1 MGFWQPEEAFG
12 REFFASYARIH
23 ARYSKALKSLFPWS
37 ILGSSKGKQEERMKL
52 KVMLSSDDPIMEEL
66 RKLNIEIDD
75 RSEYVLT
82 RREMD
87 LNYLPAKNGEQTFY
101 ISIDDIIFIE
111 SLGHDVMLHTKDGV
125 YVTKERLK
133 TLERMLDPDDFL
145 RVSNSSI
152 VSIKNIRRIEAS
164 ILQKFILHM
173 SNGDKVDVTRSYYYI
188 FKDRF
193 NI

>member
-1 MGFWQPEEAFG
+1 
-12 REFFASYARIH
+12 
-23 ARYSKALKSLFPWS
+23 
-37 ILGSSKGKQEERMKL
+37 MKL

-66 RKLNIEIDD
+66 RKLNIEIDE

-87 LNYLPAKNGEQTFY
+87 LNYLPAKDGEQTFY

-125 YVTKERLK
+125 YVTRERLK

>member
-1 MGFWQPEEAFG
+1 
-12 REFFASYARIH
+12 
-23 ARYSKALKSLFPWS
+23 
-37 ILGSSKGKQEERMKL
+37 MKL

-152 VSIKNIRRIEAS
+152 VSVKNIRRIEAS

>member
-1 MGFWQPEEAFG
+1 
-12 REFFASYARIH
+12 
-23 ARYSKALKSLFPWS
+23 
-37 ILGSSKGKQEERMKL
+37 MKL
-52 KVMLSSDDPIMEEL
+52 KVMLSSEDPIMEEL

>member
-1 MGFWQPEEAFG
+1 
-12 REFFASYARIH
+12 
-23 ARYSKALKSLFPWS
+23 
-37 ILGSSKGKQEERMKL
+37 MKL

-82 RREMD
+82 KREMD
-87 LNYLPAKNGEQTFY
+87 LNYLPAKNDEQTFY

>member
-1 MGFWQPEEAFG
+1 
-12 REFFASYARIH
+12 
-23 ARYSKALKSLFPWS
+23 
-37 ILGSSKGKQEERMKL
+37 MKL

-82 RREMD
+82 RREMN

>member
-1 MGFWQPEEAFG
+1 
-12 REFFASYARIH
+12 
-23 ARYSKALKSLFPWS
+23 
-37 ILGSSKGKQEERMKL
+37 MKL

-75 RSEYVLT
+75 RSEYFLT
-82 RREMD
+82 RREMY
-87 LNYLPAKNGEQTFY
+87 LNYLPAKNDEQTFY

>member
-1 MGFWQPEEAFG
+1 
-12 REFFASYARIH
+12 
-23 ARYSKALKSLFPWS
+23 
-37 ILGSSKGKQEERMKL
+37 MKL

-87 LNYLPAKNGEQTFY
+87 LNYLPAKNDEQTFY

-152 VSIKNIRRIEAS
+152 VSVKNIRRIEAS

>member
-1 MGFWQPEEAFG
+1 
-12 REFFASYARIH
+12 
-23 ARYSKALKSLFPWS
+23 
-37 ILGSSKGKQEERMKL
+37 MKL

-87 LNYLPAKNGEQTFY
+87 LNYLPAKNDEQTFY

>member
-1 MGFWQPEEAFG
+1 
-12 REFFASYARIH
+12 
-23 ARYSKALKSLFPWS
+23 
-37 ILGSSKGKQEERMKL
+37 MKL
-52 KVMLSSDDPIMEEL
+52 KVMLDPDDPILEEI
-66 RKLNIEIDD
+66 RKLNIEIDE

-82 RREMD
+82 KREMD
-87 LNYLPAKNGEQTFY
+87 LNYLPARNGEQIFY
-101 ISIDDIIFIE
+101 ISIDDIIYID
-111 SLGHDVMLHTKDGV
+111 SLGHDVMIHTMDGT
-125 YVTKERLK
+125 YVTRERLK
-133 TLERMLDPDDFL
+133 QLERMLDPDDFL

-152 VSIKNIRRIEAS
+152 VSVKNIRRIEAS

>member
-1 MGFWQPEEAFG
+1 
-12 REFFASYARIH
+12 
-23 ARYSKALKSLFPWS
+23 
-37 ILGSSKGKQEERMKL
+37 MKL

-87 LNYLPAKNGEQTFY
+87 LNYLPAKDGDQTFY

-125 YVTKERLK
+125 YVTRERLK

-152 VSIKNIRRIEAS
+152 VSVKNIRRIEAS

>member
-1 MGFWQPEEAFG
+1 
-12 REFFASYARIH
+12 
-23 ARYSKALKSLFPWS
+23 
-37 ILGSSKGKQEERMKL
+37 MKL

-87 LNYLPAKNGEQTFY
+87 LNYLPAKDGDQTFY

-125 YVTKERLK
+125 YVTRERLK
-133 TLERMLDPDDFL
+133 TLERMLDPDDSL

-152 VSIKNIRRIEAS
+152 VSVKNIRRIEAS

>member
-1 MGFWQPEEAFG
+1 
-12 REFFASYARIH
+12 
-23 ARYSKALKSLFPWS
+23 
-37 ILGSSKGKQEERMKL
+37 MKL
-52 KVMLSSDDPIMEEL
+52 KVMLSSDDPIIEEL
-66 RKLNIEIDD
+66 RKLNIEIDE

-87 LNYLPAKNGEQTFY
+87 LNYLPAKDGDQTFY

>member
-1 MGFWQPEEAFG
+1 
-12 REFFASYARIH
+12 
-23 ARYSKALKSLFPWS
+23 
-37 ILGSSKGKQEERMKL
+37 MKL

-66 RKLNIEIDD
+66 RKLNIEIDE

-87 LNYLPAKNGEQTFY
+87 LNYLPAKDGDQTFY
-101 ISIDDIIFIE
+101 ISIEDIIFIE

>member
-1 MGFWQPEEAFG
+1 
-12 REFFASYARIH
+12 
-23 ARYSKALKSLFPWS
+23 
-37 ILGSSKGKQEERMKL
+37 MKL

-66 RKLNIEIDD
+66 RKLNIEIDE

-82 RREMD
+82 KREMD
-87 LNYLPAKNGEQTFY
+87 LNYLPAKDGEQTFY
-101 ISIDDIIFIE
+101 ISIEDIIFIE

-133 TLERMLDPDDFL
+133 TLERMLDSDDFL

>member
-1 MGFWQPEEAFG
+1 
-12 REFFASYARIH
+12 
-23 ARYSKALKSLFPWS
+23 
-37 ILGSSKGKQEERMKL
+37 MKL

>member
-1 MGFWQPEEAFG
+1 
-12 REFFASYARIH
+12 
-23 ARYSKALKSLFPWS
+23 
-37 ILGSSKGKQEERMKL
+37 MKL

-82 RREMD
+82 RRAMD
-87 LNYLPAKNGEQTFY
+87 HNYLPAKNDEQTFY

>member
-1 MGFWQPEEAFG
+1 
-12 REFFASYARIH
+12 
-23 ARYSKALKSLFPWS
+23 
-37 ILGSSKGKQEERMKL
+37 MKL

-66 RKLNIEIDD
+66 RKLNIEIDE

-82 RREMD
+82 RREID
-87 LNYLPAKNGEQTFY
+87 LNYLPAKDGDQTFY

-125 YVTKERLK
+125 YVTRERLK

>member
-1 MGFWQPEEAFG
+1 
-12 REFFASYARIH
+12 
-23 ARYSKALKSLFPWS
+23 
-37 ILGSSKGKQEERMKL
+37 MKL

-173 SNGDKVDVTRSYYYI
+173 SNGDKVDVTRSYFYI

>member
-1 MGFWQPEEAFG
+1 
-12 REFFASYARIH
+12 
-23 ARYSKALKSLFPWS
+23 
-37 ILGSSKGKQEERMKL
+37 MKL

-66 RKLNIEIDD
+66 RKLNIEIDE
-75 RSEYVLT
+75 RSEYILT

-87 LNYLPAKNGEQTFY
+87 LNYLPAKDGDQTFY
-101 ISIDDIIFIE
+101 ISIEDIIFIE

>member
-1 MGFWQPEEAFG
+1 
-12 REFFASYARIH
+12 
-23 ARYSKALKSLFPWS
+23 
-37 ILGSSKGKQEERMKL
+37 MKL

-66 RKLNIEIDD
+66 RKLNIEIDE

>member
-1 MGFWQPEEAFG
+1 
-12 REFFASYARIH
+12 
-23 ARYSKALKSLFPWS
+23 
-37 ILGSSKGKQEERMKL
+37 MKL

-111 SLGHDVMLHTKDGV
+111 SLGHDVMLHTQDGV

-193 NI
+193 NM

>member
-1 MGFWQPEEAFG
+1 
-12 REFFASYARIH
+12 
-23 ARYSKALKSLFPWS
+23 
-37 ILGSSKGKQEERMKL
+37 MKL

-125 YVTKERLK
+125 YVTRERLK

>member
-1 MGFWQPEEAFG
+1 
-12 REFFASYARIH
+12 
-23 ARYSKALKSLFPWS
+23 
-37 ILGSSKGKQEERMKL
+37 MKL

-66 RKLNIEIDD
+66 RKLNIEIDE
-75 RSEYVLT
+75 RSEYILT

-87 LNYLPAKNGEQTFY
+87 PINYLPAKDGDQTFY

-152 VSIKNIRRIEAS
+152 VSVKNIRRIEAS